1 MGHVSTKAT
10 APQVVTNEDVSPGI
24 NQDEYNSL
32 MNEFLNNDIYHSD
45 ESSSSIEK
53 EEVLNSLADF
63 MQLNDIGEQ
72 KDI

>member
-1 MGHVSTKAT
+1 M
-10 APQVVTNEDVSPGI
+10 SPGI
-24 NQDEYNSL
+24 NPDEYNSL

-63 MQLNDIGEQ
+63 MQLND
-72 KDI
+72 

>member
-1 MGHVSTKAT
+1 MTSMGHVSTKAT
-10 APQVVTNEDVSPGI
+10 APLVVTNEDVSPGI
-24 NQDEYNSL
+24 NPDEYNSL

-63 MQLNDIGEQ
+63 MQLND
-72 KDI
+72 

>member
-10 APQVVTNEDVSPGI
+10 APQVVTNEDVSPVI
-24 NQDEYNSL
+24 NPDEYNSL
-32 MNEFLNNDIYHSD
+32 MNEFLNKDIYHSD
-45 ESSSSIEK
+45 DSSSSIEK

>member
-1 MGHVSTKAT
+1 
-10 APQVVTNEDVSPGI
+10 VSPVI
-24 NQDEYNSL
+24 NPDEYNSL
-32 MNEFLNNDIYHSD
+32 MNEFLNKDIYHSD
-45 ESSSSIEK
+45 DSSSSIEK